1 MSEPPSEPKGRDPA
15 WTEPPSKPKGRGD
28 AWTEE
33 RGTSDAP
40 REPKG
45 RGPAWTDER
54 GTSEEGRRGLK
65 GGTAAR
71 EESTALLEVRD
82 LTVHHGQ
89 LRALDHISLRV
100 FPGEVYAIIGANG
113 AGKSTLLRTIAGLHQ
128 PTEGSIVYDGKDL
141 AKVRPERRATGGIVM
156 VPEGRRL
163 FGSLT
168 VEENLQVGATYARK
182 GPWTIEHVYEL
193 FGWMRDRR
201 TQRTAQLSGGEQ
213 QSVAIGR
220 ALVANPRVLML
231 DELSLGLAPVVVQ
244 RIYAMLPQ
252 ILATGLTVLL
262 VEQDVSQAL
271 RVASHLQCLLEGHT
285 TLEGRPSDVTPEQ
298 VEAAYFGLGT
308 SAGPG
313 SPPVSGP
320 GGRPAPP
327 PRGTEG
333 RPAPKG
339 GLGGWVSPKGGPG
352 GWVPPGEAAGGSGGV
367 VPPRRYRAGGAGGD
381 RSPRGNGVVMAWVNA
396 IIQGI
401 LIGGLYALFACGLSL
416 MFGVMKVV
424 NLAHGD
430 LAIIGGYIAVGVI
443 AVTHIPVLWS
453 FVIVVPLMALLG
465 YGLQRTVIQASLDR
479 SILTTL
485 LVTFGLSVV
494 IENGL
499 LEFINADSHSLGVG
513 NAIITSSFSIG
524 SQITIAY
531 LLLLIF
537 VVAVVVLLGLQ
548 YFLSASKYG
557 RLIRAVADDKE
568 AAQLSGVDYRHVF
581 GIAAA
586 IAFGTVALAGIA
598 YGMYSQFSP
607 TTGTDTILLFAFA
620 AVVIGGLGSLWGT
633 LVGGV
638 VLGIAQEIGAQ
649 INQSDQLLAG
659 YIVFLAVLALRPQ
672 GLTARRAQ
680 S

>member
-1 MSEPPSEPKGRDPA
+1 MSE
-15 WTEPPSKPKGRGD
+15 
-28 AWTEE
+28 
-33 RGTSDAP
+33 
-40 REPKG
+40 
-45 RGPAWTDER
+45 
-54 GTSEEGRRGLK
+54 L
-65 GGTAAR
+65 TADQMSVG
-71 EESTALLEVRD
+71 ENNTPLLEVRD

-128 PTEGSIVYDGKDL
+128 PTEGAILYDGKDMT
-141 AKVRPERRATGGIVM
+141 KVRPERRATRGIAM

-168 VEENLQVGATYARK
+168 VEENLLIGATYARK
-182 GPWTIEHVYEL
+182 GPWTIERVYEL
-193 FGWMRDRR
+193 FSWMKDRR

-220 ALVANPRVLML
+220 ALVANPRVLLL
-231 DELSLGLAPVVVQ
+231 DELSLGLAPVIVQ

-252 ILATGLTVLL
+252 ILASGLTVLL

-285 TLEGRPSDVTPEQ
+285 TLEGRPADVTPAQ
-298 VEAAYFGLGT
+298 VEAAYFGLGPAEHGGAA
-308 SAGPG
+308 S
-313 SPPVSGP
+313 P
-320 GGRPAPP
+320 GGPRGWVP
-327 PRGTEG
+327 PR
-333 RPAPKG
+333 G
-339 GLGGWVSPKGGPG
+339 GLGGC
-352 GWVPPGEAAGGSGGV
+352 PPGDEQGGS
-367 VPPRRYRAGGAGGD
+367 GGD
-381 RSPRGNGVVMAWVNA
+381 RSPRDSGGAVMAWVND

-401 LIGGLYALFACGLSL
+401 LTGGLYALFACGLSL

-430 LAIIGGYIAVGVI
+430 LAVIGGYIAVGVI
-443 AVTHIPVLWS
+443 TVTHIPVLWS

-465 YGLQRTVIQASLDR
+465 YVLQRTVIQASLDR

-499 LEFINADSHSLGVG
+499 LQFVNADSHSLGVG

-537 VVAVVVLLGLQ
+537 AVAVVVLLGLQ
-548 YFLSASKYG
+548 YFLSVSKYG

-586 IAFGTVALAGIA
+586 IAFATVALAGIA

-638 VLGIAQEIGAQ
+638 VLGVAQQIGAQ

-672 GLTARRAQ
+672 GLTTRRAQ